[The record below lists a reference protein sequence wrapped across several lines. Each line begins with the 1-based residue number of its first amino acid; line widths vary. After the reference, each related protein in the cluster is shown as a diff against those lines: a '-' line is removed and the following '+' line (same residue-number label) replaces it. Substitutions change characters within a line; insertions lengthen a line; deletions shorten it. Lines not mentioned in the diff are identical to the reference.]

1 MNPPAADSPA
11 GDGLRSSE
19 VVGDDLVMVLN
30 NSLASI
36 EEGRLR
42 MARYLGSDL
51 TPRVVN
57 RLEVVFEELISNVLR
72 HGFDPGP
79 GRSILV
85 AVGRRPG
92 EIQLTVEDDGR
103 PFNPFDLAEPPPFES
118 LETAQVGGLG
128 VPVVRRFSTR
138 TAYDRA
144 PASNLWDAYVSHGA
158 RPANRVTVA
167 IAA

>member
-1 MNPPAADSPA
+1 MIPPTGDSPA
-11 GDGLRSSE
+11 GEGLRSSE

-42 MARYLGSDL
+42 MARHLGSGL

-72 HGFDPGP
+72 HGFDLAPE
-79 GRSILV
+79 RSILV

-92 EIQLTVEDDGR
+92 EIELTVEDDGR
-103 PFNPFDLAEPPPFES
+103 PFNPFD
-118 LETAQVGGLG
+118 
-128 VPVVRRFSTR
+128 
-138 TAYDRA
+138 
-144 PASNLWDAYVSHGA
+144 
-158 RPANRVTVA
+158 
-167 IAA
+167 